1 MRQTLLSLLFLSVS
15 MCCFAQKHTLTGTIY
30 DEDKN
35 VLADANVIV
44 KNSTNGTVTNSHGR
58 FAIEVAPKDVLE
70 VSYLGF
76 ETKKIFITDQKKIS
90 FTLNSTSALI
100 DAVEI
105 TVSERKIT
113 CTNTACTKIS
123 LSRSCGVTSHGILI
137 EKSVQNE
144 KRMETTL
151 FPNPSANGLFQLQLY
166 KSYTKLTLEVFNM
179 NGQLLQSN
187 TYTKLSKN
195 PQIDLSKHPK
205 GMYLVRI
212 VADGTVLE
220 TKKAMRL

>member
-1 MRQTLLSLLFLSVS
+1 MKPSLLCMLFIFISLNS
-15 MCCFAQKHTLTGTIY
+15 FAQKRTLTGTIY

-44 KNSTNGTVTNSHGR
+44 KNSTNGTVTNSYGR

-70 VSYLGF
+70 ISYLGF
-76 ETKKIFITDQKKIS
+76 ETKEITIDDQKELKVEL
-90 FTLNSTSALI
+90 TEAWEKI

-105 TVSERKIT
+105 IAYGGVT
-113 CTNTACTKIS
+113 CTKRIICGGYLWNSEENTE
-123 LSRSCGVTSHGILI
+123 
-137 EKSVQNE
+137 EK
-144 KRMETTL
+144 ETTEFKRIQGEERLNSL
-151 FPNPSANGLFQLQLY
+151 FPNPSTNGLFQLQLNE
-166 KSYTKLTLEVFNM
+166 SYAKLTLAVYNM
-179 NGQLLQSN
+179 NGQLLQST

-195 PQIDLSKHPK
+195 PQIDLSKQAK

-212 VADGTVLE
+212 IADGTVLE